1 MPNTAEGA
9 QQLLDALTDD
19 ELARYGEIARD
30 QASQELERWWLQ
42 AALALAA
49 IGAVAWAAVRW
60 NAAGMETT
68 GVGRSAMAALG
79 VAAVCGYWPY
89 RRLKNWSLWR
99 GHCKAV
105 SAELARRRGAARV
118 ELGAAHEG
126 KGDDVAR

>member
-9 QQLLDALTDD
+9 QALLDALTDD
-19 ELARYGEIARD
+19 ELARYGEIAHD

-49 IGAVAWAAVRW
+49 VGAVAWAAMRW
-60 NAAGMETT
+60 SAAGMEMT
-68 GVGRSAMAALG
+68 GIGRSAMAALG
-79 VAAVCGYWPY
+79 LAAVFGYWPY

-105 SAELARRRGAARV
+105 SAELARRRRAASGGRGV
-118 ELGAAHEG
+118 SHGG
-126 KGDDVAR
+126 

>member
-9 QQLLDALTDD
+9 QALLDALTDD

-30 QASQELERWWLQ
+30 QASLELERWWLQ

-49 IGAVAWAAVRW
+49 VGALTWAAMRW
-60 NAAGMETT
+60 SAAGMETS

-79 VAAVCGYWPY
+79 LAAVFGYWPY

-99 GHCKAV
+99 GHCRAV
-105 SAELARRRGAARV
+105 HAELARRRSAASDGRGASH
-118 ELGAAHEG
+118 GG
-126 KGDDVAR
+126 

>member
-1 MPNTAEGA
+1 MPNIAEGPQA
-9 QQLLDALTDD
+9 LLDALTDD

-49 IGAVAWAAVRW
+49 IGAVAWAAMRW
-60 NAAGMETT
+60 SAAGVEAT
-68 GVGRSAMAALG
+68 GVGRSAMVALG
-79 VAAVCGYWPY
+79 LAAVFGYWPY

-105 SAELARRRGAARV
+105 NAELARRRSAATVERGASH
-118 ELGAAHEG
+118 GG
-126 KGDDVAR
+126 